1 MMKRFGLFRGG
12 HRPPAQDSEIS
23 RRRAIP
29 PSQRMLAIV
38 LALGFLGGFFVGFF
52 AFPQSATAQESNQ
65 AVDPTKI
72 KVLNLVFR
80 VDDLGG
86 KVQDLQVKETGQEI
100 RIELAADVLFDFD
113 KADLRPAAQ
122 KTLHQAAGIIQDKAK
137 GAVRIEGHTDSKGN
151 DAYNQ
156 RLSERRAASVKTWF
170 VDKEG
175 LGKVQFSTQ
184 GFGAKKP
191 VASNTKPDGSD
202 DPDGRQKN
210 RRVEIILK
218 KQ

>member
-1 MMKRFGLFRGG
+1 MKAFKPIGFVRCV
-12 HRPPAQDSEIS
+12 A
-23 RRRAIP
+23 
-29 PSQRMLAIV
+29 V
-38 LALGFLGGFFVGFF
+38 ALSFF
-52 AFPQSATAQESNQ
+52 ACTQFLAAQQSNQ
-65 AVDPTKI
+65 AGDLKI
-72 KVLNLVFR
+72 KILDLVFR

-122 KTLHQAAGIIQDKAK
+122 NTLHQAAGIIQGKAK

-156 RLSERRAASVKTWF
+156 KLSERRAASVKAWF
-170 VDKEG
+170 IDKEG
-175 LGKVQFSTQ
+175 LGNVEFTTQ

-191 VASNTKPDGSD
+191 VTSNTKLDGSD

-210 RRVEIILK
+210 RRVEIILRK
-218 KQ
+218 G

>member
-1 MMKRFGLFRGG
+1 MEHRKLASMARIFGLPILLLGLAA
-12 HRPPAQDSEIS
+12 PALSQDD
-23 RRRAIP
+23 AQVP
-29 PSQRMLAIV
+29 DPSKNRIL
-38 LALGFLGGFFVGFF
+38 
-52 AFPQSATAQESNQ
+52 
-65 AVDPTKI
+65 D
-72 KVLNLVFR
+72 LVFR

-86 KVQDLQVKETGQEI
+86 KIQDLGGNVQDLQVKETGEEI

-122 KTLHQAAGIIQDKAK
+122 KTLHQAAGIIQEKAK
-137 GAVRIEGHTDSKGN
+137 GAVRIEGHTDSKGK

-170 VDKEG
+170 MVKEG
-175 LGKVQFSTQ
+175 LDKVQFSTQ

-202 DPDGRQKN
+202 DPEGRQKN
-210 RRVEIILK
+210 RRVEIIIK
-218 KQ
+218 K

>member
-1 MMKRFGLFRGG
+1 MKGFEPIGFAAGC
-12 HRPPAQDSEIS
+12 
-23 RRRAIP
+23 
-29 PSQRMLAIV
+29 IV
-38 LALGFLGGFFVGFF
+38 LALGFFAGFFVCAQF
-52 AFPQSATAQESNQ
+52 AAAQESNQ
-65 AVDPTKI
+65 VADPSKTKI
-72 KVLNLVFR
+72 LDLVFR

-156 RLSERRAASVKTWF
+156 KLSARRAASVKAWF
-170 VDKEG
+170 IDKEG
-175 LGKVQFSTQ
+175 LGNVQFTTQ

-210 RRVEIILK
+210 RRVEIVLK

>member
-1 MMKRFGLFRGG
+1 MKGFKPIAFARC
-12 HRPPAQDSEIS
+12 
-23 RRRAIP
+23 
-29 PSQRMLAIV
+29 IV
-38 LALGFLGGFFVGFF
+38 LALGFFAGFF
-52 AFPQSATAQESNQ
+52 ACAQFAAAQESNQ
-65 AVDPTKI
+65 VADPSKTKI
-72 KVLNLVFR
+72 LDLVFR

-122 KTLHQAAGIIQDKAK
+122 KTLHQAAGIIQVKAK

-156 RLSERRAASVKTWF
+156 KLSERRAASVKAWF
-170 VDKEG
+170 IDKEG
-175 LGKVQFSTQ
+175 LGNVQFTSQ

-210 RRVEIILK
+210 RRVEIVLK